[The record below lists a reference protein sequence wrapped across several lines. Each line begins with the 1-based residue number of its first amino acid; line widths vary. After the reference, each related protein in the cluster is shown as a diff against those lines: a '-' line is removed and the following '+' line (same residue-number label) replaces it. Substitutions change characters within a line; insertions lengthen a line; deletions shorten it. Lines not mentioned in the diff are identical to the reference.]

1 MKQIDTRTHRFW
13 RSAYAAFLVAL
24 LASLTVAVQPS
35 QARAGN
41 GGGTGNNGYGIGGNS
56 NSGNGIGGDSALTA
70 RQRAVLYTMARD
82 TWNFYRDDVDPHT
95 HLPLDNLGYTNNQ
108 VTVRGTYTSAA
119 NIGVYLWAV
128 VAANDLGLISRREAR
143 AQIVAT
149 LTEVSRLKRDNG
161 FLYQWY
167 DTTTGDV
174 ILNPGQADCST
185 EPSPTFD
192 NCYFISNV
200 DNGWYASGLVIVRS
214 AMPELRYLT
223 DGLMGAMNFG
233 LFYDGRPQT
242 PCNVNTAITGNQPT
256 GQMFGGYYV
265 GLPVDQGDNWKHYY
279 HNGAL
284 YSDPRISAYIGM
296 GLHQMPGDVWW
307 RSWRVLPPKQCP
319 DDPDFSWQGQ
329 WPVPGYWQVVNDP
342 QSGKP
347 FNVWEGHYTY
357 PGTDLTFVPTF
368 AGGMFE
374 GLMPNLV
381 VPEAA
386 WGPQSFGLND
396 RRWARVQVKYTTE
409 QLHYPVWGMSP
420 SSTPDDTGNYGGYGV
435 DGLVWPYSAKKG
447 LSQAYG
453 AASET
458 TVTPHASFIA
468 LDVLPRQAYA
478 NIQALR
484 TLYPDIY
491 RADGGFYDAV
501 APEAF
506 SYSNNN
512 ITDTVPAGQ
521 VGHRDLVLDQSMI
534 MAALDNA
541 LNDHALQRH
550 FARDPVSWAA
560 HLYLSSETM
569 SIVGTGTVTG
579 TATPMSTGSQTAAP
593 TGTGTQTVVPSVTV
607 SGSQTVMGTQTMT
620 PATSATSAS
629 GTQTVAPTTTVSGT
643 QTVAPTASSTDIGTG
658 SPTAMVSGTPSATNT
673 GTSMPTATNT
683 GTSMPTAP
691 ATSAPA
697 ATPTETA
704 MPANTATTTP
714 TGTATNTTTNTPIGT
729 ATNTPTGTATTTSTG
744 TATATPTGTAINTAT
759 NTPTATA
766 TATVAP
772 ATGTGTGTAEAT
784 GTATEVSETTETA
797 TSTSTST
804 PTPRP
809 TGSGCVVSVVQ
820 LRAQPHAHSR
830 PALAVDDLRNVF
842 GEGSRAVSRTP
853 LFFSDGRLVA
863 FVGGQP
869 NRSGWS
875 YRSLTCDS
883 SALIDLRGVIAGGLT
898 NLRGRRHTDLSG
910 DGFWVRVTRDA
921 ALPRT
926 FNVQVEIPVIGFN
939 HTYHHLRGTVD
950 VRR

>member
-1 MKQIDTRTHRFW
+1 MKKIDTRPHRFW
-13 RSAYAAFLVAL
+13 RGAYAAFLVAL

-41 GGGTGNNGYGIGGNS
+41 GGGTGNNGYGIGA
-56 NSGNGIGGDSALTA
+56 DSALTSQ
-70 RQRAVLYTMARD
+70 QRAALYTMARD
-82 TWNFYRDDVDPHT
+82 TWRFYRDDVDPHT

-128 VAANDLGLISRREAR
+128 VAASDLGLISRREAR
-143 AQIVAT
+143 AQIAAT
-149 LTEVSRLKRDNG
+149 LTEVSHLKRDNG

-167 DTTTGDV
+167 DTATGDV

-185 EPSPTFD
+185 EPTPTFD

-214 AMPELRYLT
+214 AMPELRYLA
-223 DGLMGAMNFG
+223 DGLLGALNFG

-307 RSWRVLPPKQCP
+307 RSWRVLPPKQCA

-329 WPVPGYWQVVNDP
+329 WPVPGYWQVYNDP

-381 VPEAA
+381 VPETA

-435 DGLVWPYSAKKG
+435 DGLVWPYAAKQG

-458 TVTPHASFIA
+458 AVTPHASFIA

-506 SYSNNN
+506 SYSSNN
-512 ITDTVPAGQ
+512 ITDTVPAGG

-541 LNDHALQRH
+541 LNDHGLQRH

-569 SIVGTGTVTG
+569 SIVGTGTATG
-579 TATPMSTGSQTAAP
+579 TVTP
-593 TGTGTQTVVPSVTV
+593 TGTVTATATSTVTGTQTVVSSVTV
-607 SGSQTVMGTQTMT
+607 TGSQTATDTQTMAPATTATGTQTAAPTMT
-620 PATSATSAS
+620 VS
-629 GTQTVAPTTTVSGT
+629 GTQTIAPTTTVSGT
-643 QTVAPTASSTDIGTG
+643 QTIAPTASSTGTETG
-658 SPTAMVSGTPSATNT
+658 SPTATAAGSGTPSATNT
-673 GTSMPTATNT
+673 GTSATSAT
-683 GTSMPTAP
+683 

-697 ATPTETA
+697 ATPIGTA

-714 TGTATNTTTNTPIGT
+714 
-729 ATNTPTGTATTTSTG
+729 TG

-759 NTPTATA
+759 NTPTSTGTNTPTSTATA
-766 TATVAP
+766 TTTVAP
-772 ATGTGTGTAEAT
+772 ATTAATEAT
-784 GTATEVSETTETA
+784 GTATATEAAEATETA
-797 TSTSTST
+797 TST
-804 PTPRP
+804 PTPQP
-809 TGSGCVVSVVQ
+809 TGSGCVVSAVQ
-820 LRAQPHAHSR
+820 LRAQPHARSR

-842 GEGSRAVSRTP
+842 GKGSRAVSRTP

-869 NRSGWS
+869 NRSGWL
-875 YRSLTCDS
+875 YRSLTCNGS
-883 SALIDLRGVIAGGLT
+883 VLIDVRGVIAGGLT
-898 NLRGRRHTDLSG
+898 NLRGRRHTDLGG

-921 ALPRT
+921 VLPRA